1 MTTVNPK
8 MILLARESRGIT
20 QQSLSEKVSSYK
32 ANLSRV
38 EKGDVSISPALLQAI
53 AEVTGYPV
61 QFFYQHGDPVPAN
74 LSYRKRQSVPA
85 KIMTPIEA
93 QVNIMR
99 MHIKFLVSALQLPMI
114 KLPSYKIDEKTTAA
128 MVATM
133 LRRDWNINT
142 PVIDQ
147 LIPILEER
155 NILIHTFDFGT
166 SRVDSKS
173 MLAEN
178 GAPIIF
184 LNSSLQGDRQRFS
197 LAYELGHLLMH
208 TYNSVSHE
216 RDISHEANLFA
227 AEFLMPAD
235 DIRKDFE
242 KGITIPLLGE
252 LKRKWKVSMIALL
265 YRADDLGMLTANQK
279 RYLVQQFNQ
288 LRIRRR
294 EPQELDIPV
303 ENPTLIRKL
312 LEDYRTQK
320 KLGIEEMAALLSLLA
335 SEYMELYA

>member
-1 MTTVNPK
+1 MTVNPK

-20 QQSLSEKVSSYK
+20 QQSLSEKISSYK

-38 EKGDVSISPALLQAI
+38 EKGDVSISPSLLQAI
-53 AEVTGYPV
+53 AEVTGYPI

-74 LSYRKRQSVPA
+74 LSYRKRQNVPA

-99 MHIKFLVSALQLPMI
+99 LHMKFLVTALDLPLV
-114 KLPSYKIDEKTTAA
+114 KLPSYIIDEKTTPATAA
-128 MVATM
+128 AM
-133 LRRDWNINT
+133 LRRDWNINE

-147 LIPILEER
+147 LIPMLEER
-155 NILIHTFDFGT
+155 NILVHSFDFGT

-173 MLAEN
+173 MLADN
-178 GAPIIF
+178 GSPIIF
-184 LNSSLQGDRQRFS
+184 LNSTLQGDRQRFS

-208 TYNSVSHE
+208 TFNPVSYE
-216 RDISHEANLFA
+216 RDISREANLFA

-235 DIRKDFE
+235 EIRKDFE

-252 LKRKWKVSMIALL
+252 LKVKWKVSMIALL

-303 ENPTLIRKL
+303 EQPTLVKKL
-312 LEDYRTQK
+312 LENYRTQK
-320 KLGIEEMAALLSLLA
+320 KLGMEEMAALLSLQV
-335 SEYMELYA
+335 SEYMELYQ